1 MSEIS
6 NQDSDNK
13 PSCIEL
19 FAGAGGLMLGLEM
32 AGFST
37 LVASEVHPDPCKTLS
52 HNFPGTPVICED
64 IKKLSG
70 ADLLKAAGKKKNFN
84 VDLVAGGPPCQ
95 GFSNAGLKDPD
106 DPRNTLIGDFIRI
119 VEEVRPRFFLME
131 NVEGLKNLHNGIL
144 FKRVLQKFENTG
156 YQIHWKVLFAADY
169 GVPQMRKRLFIVGSR
184 DHEGFEFPE
193 PTHYP
198 PEQIQGNLFDS
209 NGKPYVTVG
218 DALGDIPQIDQGEI
232 TTTYDSPPKTEYE
245 KMMRAGAKKLT
256 NHQASKHRKET
267 AEYYAL
273 LPPGGNWQSIPEHLR
288 KKKQG
293 MQRWPL
299 DGLSRTITTEP
310 TDFIHPVLHRIP
322 TIRELA
328 RIQSFPDTYEFL
340 GQRTTGNKMRR
351 LGYCAQSQQV
361 GNAVP
366 PLLAKAVGT
375 AIMEAIKK
383 KSKPKKYA

>member
-1 MSEIS
+1 MSKFVV
-6 NQDSDNK
+6 QHDK
-13 PSCIEL
+13 PTCIEL

-37 LVASEVHPDPCKTLS
+37 LVATEVHPDPCKTLQR
-52 HNFPGTPVICED
+52 NFPEVPVVCKD
-64 IKKLSG
+64 IRELSG
-70 ADLLKAAGKKKNFN
+70 KDLLEAAGKELGCEI
-84 VDLVAGGPPCQ
+84 DLIAGGPPCQ

-106 DPRNTLIGDFIRI
+106 DPRNTLIGEFIRI

-131 NVEGLKNLHNGIL
+131 NVEGLKNLHQGKL
-144 FKRVLQKFENTG
+144 FNKVLERFQKTG
-156 YQIHWKVLFAADY
+156 YTITWKVLFAADY

-184 DHEGFEFPE
+184 DNERFEFPS
-193 PTHYP
+193 PTHFSYDD
-198 PEQIQGNLFDS
+198 IQKGLFES
-209 NGKPYVTVG
+209 PKKPYVTVG
-218 DALGDIPQIDQGEI
+218 DALGDIPPINQGEI
-232 TTTYDSPPKTEYE
+232 TDRYEKGPKTEYE
-245 KMMRAGAKKLT
+245 KLMREGAVRIY
-256 NHQASKHRKET
+256 NHQASKHKKET
-267 AEYYAL
+267 MEYYSL
-273 LPPGGNWQSIPEHLR
+273 LPPGGIWQDIPEHLR

-328 RIQSFPDTYEFL
+328 RIQSFPDNYEFL

-375 AIMEAIKK
+375 AIFNLLKSAKSIEVKK
-383 KSKPKKYA
+383 TA